1 MSRLLAGIAMI
12 GAIGMVSGCG
22 SGAVSPRA
30 PRPAATAV
38 KPTPRLK
45 LPSKSHPPLIPAAG
59 GTCFVAGAGR
69 CSEVPC
75 QEFASTP
82 AVLQQ
87 SSTGIIRGA
96 PVVRGA
102 SGRAVSP
109 SCPHGVHKLVLVS
122 GP

>member
-1 MSRLLAGIAMI
+1 
-12 GAIGMVSGCG
+12 
-22 SGAVSPRA
+22 
-30 PRPAATAV
+30 V

-45 LPSKSHPPLIPAAG
+45 RILQAEITTLRRAQPKTVRVLPSKSHPPLIPAAG